1 MSKVGVVVL
10 IIAALVF
17 CGLGFVI
24 GQVVQYSGNSIG
36 TDADPVVQQ
45 SYVDKL
51 VGERTSTLQTQI
63 DELKTQI
70 EALGNGSGVQ
80 NPSTGNVDVPVGD
93 TQHVKTTTSVNIR
106 SAASTEGN
114 VLVTVDT
121 NTELVY
127 LGSASSSDGTW
138 YNVRLS
144 NGTEGYV
151 ASWFCSEIY

>member
-70 EALGNGSGVQ
+70 EALSNGSSTV
-80 NPSTGNVDVPVGD
+80 NPSTGDDPEGGT
-93 TQHVKTTTSVNIR
+93 TQHVTTTTSVNIR
-106 SAASTEGN
+106 STASTEGN
-114 VLVTVDT
+114 VLTTVDT

-144 NGTEGYV
+144 DGTEGYV

>member
-70 EALGNGSGVQ
+70 EALSNGSSTV
-80 NPSTGNVDVPVGD
+80 NPSTGDDSEVDT
-93 TQHVKTTTSVNIR
+93 TQHVTTTTSVNIR
-106 SAASTEGN
+106 STASTEGN
-114 VLVTVDT
+114 VLTTVDT

-144 NGTEGYV
+144 DGTEGYV

>member
-70 EALGNGSGVQ
+70 EALSNGSSTV
-80 NPSTGNVDVPVGD
+80 NPSTGDDSEVGT
-93 TQHVKTTTSVNIR
+93 TQHVTTTTSVNIR
-106 SAASTEGN
+106 STASTEGN
-114 VLVTVDT
+114 VLTTVDT

-144 NGTEGYV
+144 DGTEGYV